1 MEEAITTKRIREEIQ
16 EASDRLEAFKTK
28 LKNKK
33 HSSYESGYHYDIFK
47 ARVSMLM
54 HHHTDG
60 LEVEFQKLLNEFQK
74 GAPENTDQQDTVAE
88 QRLEELKVRRD
99 ALILNA
105 QKNKQLTETNDSI
118 KKNILIK
125 ANYETI
131 NLTSECN

>member
-1 MEEAITTKRIREEIQ
+1 
-16 EASDRLEAFKTK
+16 
-28 LKNKK
+28 
-33 HSSYESGYHYDIFK
+33 
-47 ARVSMLM
+47 MLM